1 MKNTCHVFFSVTCH
15 SVTQA
20 HVSLLKTFGKN
31 SVSNINFDDMLA
43 IFLKWPRAKVLVKMC
58 SYIVHKTFLELLCTL
73 VLQRSRKQVKQMGTC
88 LGS

>member
-1 MKNTCHVFFSVTCH
+1 MYDLDHTVEPIILKCITEPFYEEHMRVFFSVTCH

-43 IFLKWPRAKVLVKMC
+43 IFLKWPRAKVLVKM
-58 SYIVHKTFLELLCTL
+58 
-73 VLQRSRKQVKQMGTC
+73 
-88 LGS
+88 